1 MLTDSRLDHLN
12 NHSSPVALKE
22 RDHQNQKGLSE
33 FCGNLFLRALL
44 NPLQTGFSW
53 NVQLK
58 GNRNIMTQG
67 QTRGQ
72 FPRKRRCD
80 EGSKTW
86 AWRGQTDWAPQI
98 RTNLY
103 EICVASNLTRNLWQL
118 LNTAQYGLAPC
129 ECVPLSDDSR
139 VRKWGL
145 PSTRGGCLCRRS
157 EH

>member
-1 MLTDSRLDHLN
+1 MSW
-12 NHSSPVALKE
+12 AIKIKE
-22 RDHQNQKGLSE
+22 GLSE
-33 FCGNLFLRALL
+33 FRGNLFLRAIL

-72 FPRKRRCD
+72 FPRKRRCV

-86 AWRGQTDWAPQI
+86 AWRDQTDRAPQI

-103 EICVASNLTRNLWQL
+103 EICVASNLTRNL
-118 LNTAQYGLAPC
+118 
-129 ECVPLSDDSR
+129 
-139 VRKWGL
+139 
-145 PSTRGGCLCRRS
+145 
-157 EH
+157 